1 VLAKAIRFP
10 YEIRTMK
17 LRYLIVLLVSV
28 VLARAE
34 VLFNGKDIKGWV
46 PMHGGEWTIED
57 GVLIG
62 KNGTNWTT
70 NPEKSGSWLRT
81 AKEYGDFVLEL
92 EYAINQR
99 GNAGVFFRSA
109 IEKNPAFTGY
119 EMQINDDHGRKPSK
133 GSSCGLY
140 DVVAAS
146 QNMSKPAGEWNTV
159 KIATKGQHIQVWV
172 NGEKTVDIQG
182 ERATKG
188 YIGLQN
194 HDARSVVKFRNVRVT
209 E

>member
-1 VLAKAIRFP
+1 MKRFVV
-10 YEIRTMK
+10 T
-17 LRYLIVLLVSV
+17 LLVLISV
-28 VLARAE
+28 VFGRAE
-34 VLFNGKDIKGWV
+34 VLFDGKNIDKWV
-46 PMHGGEWTIED
+46 KMYDGDWTIED

-62 KNGTNWTT
+62 KNGTNWST

-81 AKEYGDFVLEL
+81 AKQYGDFELEL
-92 EYAINQR
+92 EFAINER
-99 GNAGVFFRSA
+99 GNSGIFFRSA
-109 IEKNPAFTGY
+109 TEKNPAFTGY

-140 DVVAAS
+140 DVVAAT
-146 QNMSKPAGEWNTV
+146 QNMSKPAGEWNKV
-159 KIATKGQHIQVWV
+159 KIAAKGQHIQVWV

-182 ERATKG
+182 QRATKG

-194 HDARSVVKFRNVRVT
+194 HDAKSVVKFRNIKVT